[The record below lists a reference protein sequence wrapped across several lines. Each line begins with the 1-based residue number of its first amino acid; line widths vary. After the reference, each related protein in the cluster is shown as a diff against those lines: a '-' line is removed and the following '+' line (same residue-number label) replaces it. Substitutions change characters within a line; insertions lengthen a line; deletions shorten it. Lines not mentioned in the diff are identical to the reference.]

1 MFVLAFDEINNGADR
16 VQTDSNRK
24 YFLPRVKIT
33 NYNVLVDG
41 RNFYDQSIRDEFR
54 KYDEIRKITRGQG
67 DDYTTR
73 CLLNY
78 QYFKDHYNLI
88 AVYLTKK
95 K

>member
-1 MFVLAFDEINNGADR
+1 MLVLAFDEINNGADR

-24 YFLPRVKIT
+24 YFLPRVKII

-41 RNFYDQSIRDEFR
+41 RNFYDQSIIDEFR
-54 KYDEIRKITRGQG
+54 KYDEIGKITRGQG

-95 K
+95 N